1 MTDKQ
6 TTFED
11 LSAIQYVR
19 SLNATQIDIIR
30 FLELGDYQA
39 HIARRLKKS
48 RSYVCQVVRKLE
60 SYDLIIAR
68 RLTFTHKGTTTTIA
82 TDDPLQ
88 GRATSYVVTPKLQ
101 ALLAQNPRKDGS
113 YTLCIPHYIK
123 IKIPIL
129 KQNKDLVTAGWRQSR
144 ARAVLVRSWRPRGP
158 ERHLFHVETTGGPI
172 GVEYHGSSLVA
183 YRVER
188 THLLAADVGEATA
201 LAAAQIQDGVAR
213 FVEEQGWFGVQLS
226 LGTPTII
233 SKPHFAFASKAARKV
248 LDAGHQLTT
257 PGVYCD
263 DSLAGHG
270 RPDVGE
276 IETSD
281 PVLADQIDRG
291 LRNAINIVPIV
302 EQTLARGMVEQSKTI
317 LDGFCEQL
325 DPIRQMTSS
334 IYETANTVLAHVQGG
349 TTLEYQFTQIVTL
362 LTHTLNEMKDLRAR
376 IADLEEQQTSKNV
389 PKGKKNVATTL
400 SSTPET
406 PGEDGPSFRRID
418 HGTVAGRQPQSLPEV
433 RAGLSETPAP
443 AVPVHPSGTPPGDH
457 PVCLPG
463 LRQDDVAR
471 GTPSD
476 RAQPKKKTRPG
487 RRGDHQPGGH
497 AGA

>member
-1 MTDKQ
+1 MTTKQ

-30 FLELGDYQA
+30 LLEQGDYQA

-60 SYDLIIAR
+60 SYNLLVAR
-68 RLTFTHKGTTTTIA
+68 RLTFTHKGTTTTLA

-88 GRATSYVVTPKLQ
+88 GRATGYVVTPKLQ
-101 ALLAQNPRKDGS
+101 ALLAQNPRKDGT
-113 YTLCIPHYIK
+113 YTLCIPHHLK

-158 ERHLFHVETTGGPI
+158 ERHLFHVETVGGSI

-188 THLLAADVGEATA
+188 THLMAADVEEATA

-226 LGTPTII
+226 LGSPTII

-248 LDAGHQLTT
+248 LDAGHRLTT

-263 DSLAGHG
+263 NSLAHHG
-270 RPDVGE
+270 RPDAGE
-276 IETSD
+276 IETTD
-281 PVLADQIDRG
+281 PILADQIDRG
-291 LRNAINIVPIV
+291 LRNALHLEPLV
-302 EQTLARGMVEQSKTI
+302 ERSVARGMVEQSKTI
-317 LDGFCEQL
+317 LDGFCQHL
-325 DPIRQMTSS
+325 DPIQQALGSLS
-334 IYETANTVLAHVQGG
+334 ATANTVLAHVQGG

-362 LTHTLNEMKDLRAR
+362 LTHTLNEMKDLRVR
-376 IADLEEQQTSKNV
+376 VADLEEQQAHNKV
-389 PKGKKNVATTL
+389 PRGKKNVARTM
-400 SSTPET
+400 SHEGRDAGGAPARGPDHGPET
-406 PGEDGPSFRRID
+406 GCR
-418 HGTVAGRQPQSLPEV
+418 AQSLPEV
-433 RAGLSETPAP
+433 RAGLPKTPGPEVPLPPAGPAP
-443 AVPVHPSGTPPGDH
+443 GGD

-463 LRQDDVAR
+463 LLRPDAGG
-471 GTPSD
+471 GTPAGR
-476 RAQPKKKTRPG
+476 RARKKTKK
-487 RRGDHQPGGH
+487 
-497 AGA
+497 

>member
-1 MTDKQ
+1 MTTKQ

-30 FLELGDYQA
+30 LLEQGDYQA

-60 SYDLIIAR
+60 SYNLLVAR
-68 RLTFTHKGTTTTIA
+68 RLTFTHKGTTTTLA

-88 GRATSYVVTPKLQ
+88 GRATGYVVTPKLQ
-101 ALLAQNPRKDGS
+101 ALLAQNPRKDGT
-113 YTLCIPHYIK
+113 YTLCIPHHLK

-158 ERHLFHVETTGGPI
+158 ERHLFHVETVGGSI

-188 THLLAADVGEATA
+188 THLMAADVEEATA

-226 LGTPTII
+226 LGSPTII

-248 LDAGHQLTT
+248 LDAGHRLTT

-263 DSLAGHG
+263 NSLAHHG
-270 RPDVGE
+270 RPDAGE
-276 IETSD
+276 IETTD
-281 PVLADQIDRG
+281 PILADQIDRG
-291 LRNAINIVPIV
+291 LRNALHLEPLV
-302 EQTLARGMVEQSKTI
+302 ERSVARGMVEQSKTI
-317 LDGFCEQL
+317 LDGFCQHL
-325 DPIRQMTSS
+325 DPIQQALGSLS
-334 IYETANTVLAHVQGG
+334 ATANTVLAHVQGG

-362 LTHTLNEMKDLRAR
+362 LTHTLNEMKDLRVR
-376 IADLEEQQTSKNV
+376 VADLEEQQAHNKV
-389 PKGKKNVATTL
+389 PRGKKNVARTM
-400 SSTPET
+400 SHEGRDAGGAPAR
-406 PGEDGPSFRRID
+406 GPD
-418 HGTVAGRQPQSLPEV
+418 HGSEAGCRSQSLPEV
-433 RAGLSETPAP
+433 RAGLPKTPGPEVPLPPAGPAP
-443 AVPVHPSGTPPGDH
+443 GGD

-463 LRQDDVAR
+463 LLRPDAGGGAAAGRRAR
-471 GTPSD
+471 T
-476 RAQPKKKTRPG
+476 KKKK
-487 RRGDHQPGGH
+487 
-497 AGA
+497 